1 MIAINKK
8 KRNLQVVSEVTF
20 ILQGRWSTGNKDVF
34 VNIKKCSIV
43 ISVSSQFF
51 SLDSFIYTEHGHTS
65 IMLPKS
71 PSWKLWDL
79 SPLNVN

>member
-34 VNIKKCSIV
+34 VNIKKMLNCHI
-43 ISVSSQFF
+43 SQFTIILIGLF
-51 SLDSFIYTEHGHTS
+51 YIH
-65 IMLPKS
+65 
-71 PSWKLWDL
+71 
-79 SPLNVN
+79 